1 MKRLFLA
8 PLILG
13 FFSPVNAQDLD
24 QVMENCLAQ
33 GKAECAGI
41 MMGSAICT
49 AKKTGTNWE
58 AKKINSFYETVLKGL
73 GIDEVED
80 LAPRGFYNAVTMIK
94 AVQTFE
100 NHCGIAPAEINSMD
114 DVLRIGLSKERSAN
128 HVCPYFALREMK
140 AKDALK
146 ERYPMI
152 EQPKGL
158 RAFKECIFAFTGKDL
173 DKE

>member
-1 MKRLFLA
+1 MKRLLLA

-13 FFSPVNAQDLD
+13 SFSPVNAQDLD

-33 GKAECAGI
+33 GKDKCAGI

-49 AKKTGTNWE
+49 AKKAGPIDV
-58 AKKINSFYETVLKGL
+58 KKINSFYENVLKGL
-73 GIDEVED
+73 GIDEAED
-80 LAPRGFYNAVTMIK
+80 LAPRGFYSPVTMFK

-100 NHCGIAPAEINSMD
+100 NHCGIAPAEIKNYD

-128 HVCPYFALREMK
+128 HVCPYFAVREMK
-140 AKDALK
+140 AKDELK
-146 ERYPMI
+146 ERYPML

-158 RAFKECIFAFTGKDL
+158 SALRDCIFAFTGKDL
-173 DKE
+173 DED